1 VARAFARARLGNID
15 PGSRRQRNG
24 GVNASPFAPGQ
35 VLRPSSTSIAP
46 LTAGL
51 SRTAWAE
58 TELEETDWLGE
69 QDSNRVPIP
78 KIPRYSA
85 FPYSPAA
92 CEKHYGCSNAYNRGT
107 CTNRLTTRREV
118 IEASVLSGLKTHLM
132 QPDLVK
138 EFVAEYHREAEP
150 GDGRVRGGP

>member
-1 VARAFARARLGNID
+1 MARAFARARLGNID

-58 TELEETDWLGE
+58 TELEETDWLRR
-69 QDSNRVPIP
+69 QDSNPGSWNQTGQREGAASLAIRYIQERTVHWAEARPAGKRVEVVVYDLYRDAI
-78 KIPRYSA
+78 
-85 FPYSPAA
+85 
-92 CEKHYGCSNAYNRGT
+92 
-107 CTNRLTTRREV
+107 LTTWRDSRH
-118 IEASVLSGLKTHLM
+118 EAWL
-132 QPDLVK
+132 
-138 EFVAEYHREAEP
+138 
-150 GDGRVRGGP
+150 